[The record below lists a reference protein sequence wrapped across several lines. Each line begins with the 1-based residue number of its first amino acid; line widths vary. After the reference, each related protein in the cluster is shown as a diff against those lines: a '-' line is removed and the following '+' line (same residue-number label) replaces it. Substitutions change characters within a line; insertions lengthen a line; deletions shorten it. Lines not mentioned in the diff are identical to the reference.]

1 MSSTLRNDASKL
13 VGQNIV
19 AVRKDG
25 SMVRGKLVR
34 IQGDQLILEP
44 QEGTAQTKA
53 FVPLVLFDLLAIGTS
68 PFVNGF
74 GYGGGFGGGFG
85 YGGGFGGPGFFW

>member
-1 MSSTLRNDASKL
+1 
-13 VGQNIV
+13 
-19 AVRKDG
+19 
-25 SMVRGKLVR
+25 MVRGKLVR

-74 GYGGGFGGGFG
+74 GFGGGFG

>member
-74 GYGGGFGGGFG
+74 GFGGGFG